1 MTKTNFTQLIF
12 FSLLLILATACK
24 NEFDSSGRNRNE
36 QNHDYKG
43 DSKTRLQDKYQNND
57 HTSLL
62 NDGSNRWIWQKPN
75 MIIDKIGPLDS
86 LVIADIG
93 AGPNG
98 YFSLRIA
105 NQVPVE
111 KVIAMDIDQGAIDF
125 MERLR
130 MLLPEEIQTRFE
142 TRLVEADNAKLN
154 SEEVDVVLIVNT
166 AVYFENRVEY
176 FKHLLDGIAPNGK
189 IVIID
194 FKKRNTPLGPDIS
207 MRVALGEIESD
218 LADAGY
224 KRIDSDDRTLEYQY
238 IVTAYKE

>member
-1 MTKTNFTQLIF
+1 MTKTNFTQLLF
-12 FSLLLILATACK
+12 LSLVLLLTTACK

-36 QNHDYKG
+36 QSHDYNG
-43 DSKTRLQDKYQNND
+43 DSKTRLQDKYQKND
-57 HTSLL
+57 YTSLMD
-62 NDGSNRWIWQKPN
+62 DGSNRWIWQKPN

-105 NQVPVE
+105 NQIPVE
-111 KVIAMDIDQGAIDF
+111 KVIAMDIDQEAIDY

-130 MLLPEEIQTRFE
+130 TFLPEEIQNRFE
-142 TRLVEADNAKLN
+142 IRLVEADNAKLGK
-154 SEEVDVVLIVNT
+154 EEVDVVLIVNT

-207 MRVALGEIESD
+207 MRVALGDIERD
-218 LADAGY
+218 LTAAGY
-224 KRIDSDDRTLEYQY
+224 KRIDPDDQTLAYQY
-238 IVTAYKE
+238 IITAYKE